1 MTTITIGD
9 ITISHPNNER
19 AFFLLQEEFEEQ
31 IKNLKSKDIND
42 INIKIEIT
50 SEKKLEAC
58 IPMH

>member
-42 INIKIEIT
+42 IDIKIEIT

>member
-50 SEKKLEAC
+50 SEREPEAC

>member
-42 INIKIEIT
+42 IDIKIEIT
-50 SEKKLEAC
+50 SERKLEAC